1 MRIIFIVYS
10 IVAKAVDIYCNYSP
24 EKKNNERN
32 KTIKGT
38 FKKMDEITDKYREE
52 KIGLIKKM
60 VKENLE
66 DMEKNKIKDRIS
78 WIDGYLDA
86 YTILKEQFNLL

>member
-1 MRIIFIVYS
+1 METIILTLALLSLI
-10 IVAKAVDIYCNYSP
+10 IIYLLI
-24 EKKNNERN
+24 EKKQRN
-32 KTIKGT
+32 KIIKDTIKR
-38 FKKMDEITDKYREE
+38 MDEITDKYREE

-66 DMEKNKIKDRIS
+66 DMEKTKIKDRIS

-86 YTILKEQFNLL
+86 YTILKEQFYLL

>member
-1 MRIIFIVYS
+1 MGTIILILALLS
-10 IVAKAVDIYCNYSP
+10 LIIIYLLI
-24 EKKNNERN
+24 EKKQRN
-32 KTIKGT
+32 KTIKET
-38 FKKMDEITDKYREE
+38 FKRMDEITDKYRKE
-52 KIGLIKKM
+52 KIVLIKKM

-66 DMEKNKIKDRIS
+66 DIEKTKIKDRIS

>member
-1 MRIIFIVYS
+1 MGTIILILALLS
-10 IVAKAVDIYCNYSP
+10 LIIIYLLI
-24 EKKNNERN
+24 EKKQRN
-32 KTIKGT
+32 KTIKET
-38 FKKMDEITDKYREE
+38 FKRMDEITDKYRDE

>member
-1 MRIIFIVYS
+1 MNMGTIILILALLS
-10 IVAKAVDIYCNYSP
+10 LIIIYLLI
-24 EKKNNERN
+24 EKKQRN

-66 DMEKNKIKDRIS
+66 DMEKTKIKDRIS

-86 YTILKEQFNLL
+86 YTILKEQFYLL

>member
-1 MRIIFIVYS
+1 
-10 IVAKAVDIYCNYSP
+10 
-24 EKKNNERN
+24 
-32 KTIKGT
+32 
-38 FKKMDEITDKYREE
+38 MDEITDKYKDE

>member
-1 MRIIFIVYS
+1 MNMGTIILILALLS
-10 IVAKAVDIYCNYSP
+10 LIIIYLLI
-24 EKKNNERN
+24 EKKQRN
-32 KTIKGT
+32 KTIKET
-38 FKKMDEITDKYREE
+38 FKRMDEITDKYRKE
-52 KIGLIKKM
+52 KIVLIKKM

-66 DMEKNKIKDRIS
+66 DIEKTKIKDRIS